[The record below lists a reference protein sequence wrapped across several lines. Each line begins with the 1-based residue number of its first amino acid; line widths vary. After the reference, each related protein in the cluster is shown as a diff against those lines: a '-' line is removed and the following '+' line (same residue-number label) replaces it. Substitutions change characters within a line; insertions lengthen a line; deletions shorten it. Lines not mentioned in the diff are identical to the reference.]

1 MESRNETAAI
11 SAGKKTAL
19 IAMSGGV
26 DSSVTAH
33 LMQKMGYTCKGVTMV
48 LFHPDDIDR
57 DAGKKCCSPKDLK
70 AAAMVARKL
79 GMPFDSI
86 DIPVVFAREVIDRFT
101 AVYEAGGTP
110 NPCIECNRT
119 MKFEGLMA
127 MAEMEGID
135 VLATGHYARVTY
147 DEEKGRWLLKKGR
160 DQNKDQ
166 SYVLYMLT
174 QEQLSR
180 LVLPLGD
187 LTKTEVRAIAE
198 EQGFVNAK
206 KQESQDICFVPDGD
220 YASFMESYTGRT
232 YPGGSFL
239 DTDGNV
245 IGTHRGAVRYTKG
258 QRKGLGLAMGTPVY
272 VLDKSMEENT
282 VTVGPEAGLF
292 EHEALLFDVNF
303 IAVDELKEPMRV
315 TAMTRYRKKEAAATI
330 YPISAED
337 AVSES
342 NPNGTEGSAPALSKN
357 AAAAPTVRI
366 VFDEPQRAMTPGQA
380 VVFYD
385 GDTVVGGGTILSTR
399 K

>member
-1 MESRNETAAI
+1 MESSSRTTE
-11 SAGKKTAL
+11 KTAL

-26 DSSVTAH
+26 DSSVTAY
-33 LMQKMGYTCKGVTMV
+33 LMQRAGYRCKGVTME
-48 LFHPDDIDR
+48 LFHKEDVDK
-57 DAGKKCCSPKDLK
+57 DAGKKCCSPRDIKD
-70 AAAMVARKL
+70 AAQVARRL
-79 GMPFDSI
+79 GMPYATLDMTV
-86 DIPVVFAREVIDRFT
+86 DFAREVIDRFV

-135 VLATGHYARVTY
+135 CLATGHYARVCY
-147 DEEKGRWLLKKGR
+147 DEDRGRWLLKKGL
-160 DQNKDQ
+160 DENKDQ

-180 LVLPLGD
+180 LVLPLGE
-187 LTKTEVRAIAE
+187 LTKPEVRAIAE
-198 EQGFVNAK
+198 EQGFVNAHK
-206 KQESQDICFVPDGD
+206 AESQDICFVPDDD
-220 YASFMESYTGRT
+220 YASFMESYTGKI
-232 YPGGSFL
+232 YPAGDFL

-245 IGTHRGAVRYTKG
+245 IGEHKGAVRYTKG

-282 VTVGPEAGLF
+282 VTVGPEIGLF
-292 EHEALLFDVNF
+292 EKEAFLSDVNF
-303 IAVDELKEPMRV
+303 IAVDSLTEPLRV

-330 YPISAED
+330 YPIESG
-337 AVSES
+337 SEAS
-342 NPNGTEGSAPALSKN
+342 LTDTCGPGLAGFP
-357 AAAAPTVRI
+357 APTVRI

-385 GDTVVGGGTILSTR
+385 GDVVVGGGTIVATR
-399 K
+399 